1 MCILNIKKLQMET
14 FVQQLLI
21 KFDIVKD
28 IIQKI
33 NISFN
38 SGQDLLTRFD
48 DIETKFALSIGPGYL
63 LLYSGESGKLK
74 VQTDFSQCLIAEDFS
89 NELNKLINKVI
100 VVLKNNKI
108 DIIDNILIK
117 KNKSKK
123 KDITAELQYLFNIFP
138 WNINT
143 RDAPIQT
150 VNYNKCFLC
159 ANNMIIDSSK
169 SELRCDRCG
178 MIRELIGTVFDD
190 TQFYSQEGQK
200 AKSGTFN
207 PNRHFQFWWYHILAK
222 EPEEEL
228 GDKKDPNN
236 LYGEKILKQIKN
248 IVIRDHKVL
257 QLLTVNDIRSILR
270 EIEKTD
276 LNKNVPLILKKL
288 TGIGPPN
295 IPDNVTIKV
304 ENLFTKAIEIGEKI
318 KHNKRINRNY
328 YPYYIYRI
336 IEAITSDSD
345 TEIRRILYY
354 IYIQSKETVESDDLD
369 WERICQELKE
379 IQYKPTDRT
388 LGLKYCIN

>member
-1 MCILNIKKLQMET
+1 M
-14 FVQQLLI
+14 
-21 KFDIVKD
+21 
-28 IIQKI
+28 
-33 NISFN
+33 
-38 SGQDLLTRFD
+38 
-48 DIETKFALSIGPGYL
+48 
-63 LLYSGESGKLK
+63 
-74 VQTDFSQCLIAEDFS
+74 IAEDFS